1 MVEDGAMIGTT
12 RDDRPQAGEH
22 DSATGATG
30 PCALAPGG
38 PYFLARMRSGRVE
51 THGQI
56 AAEFGHK
63 IAAVHAVPDGI
74 FAGWH
79 WDGTRLTVRN
89 DRYGF
94 YPLFWF
100 RPADGGICVSPSLT
114 KLVELGAPV
123 ELDTDA
129 LAVFFRLGYFLD
141 NDTPF
146 SAIRTVPPNAVFE
159 WERGDLKCQARYP
172 QAAKAS
178 SIKRDDAIDGYI
190 ELFAQAMARRTPAS
204 GKFAVPISGGRD
216 SRHILLEL
224 HRTGFRPEV
233 CVSAMDYPPDPNQD
247 AQIAKSLCA
256 ELGFNHAVVDQPL
269 SLLQAELRKNVE
281 TNFCSSAH
289 AWYLALADFLNGRFD
304 GMYDGI
310 AGDVLSQSSFLDAD
324 ILAAFQSRNAREA
337 ATALLAKHAV
347 KHATLRGIL
356 KGKLLRALEPEI
368 AINRL
373 CREIEHHFDALNP
386 VGSFIFWNRT
396 RREIAL
402 APYSLVHGIPNVFS
416 PYLDH
421 DVFDFLTTLP
431 VSMLVDRTFHSDAIA
446 RAYPAYAHVPY
457 ADKHAP
463 HTDDSELRARFLTE
477 LAGRFV
483 LRKPSSLMNNVV
495 PRAKMFAGLM
505 FGGRLR
511 PWLSPLIVY
520 LDQLEC
526 LIDHYRAG

>member
-1 MVEDGAMIGTT
+1 MAQGRAMIAGTKN
-12 RDDRPQAGEH
+12 DRPHAGDPH
-22 DSATGATG
+22 VATSAIG
-30 PCALAPGG
+30 PRALAPVG

-63 IAAVHAVPDGI
+63 IPGAHDVPDGI
-74 FAGWH
+74 FASWH
-79 WDGTRLTVRN
+79 WDGTRLTIRN

-114 KLVELGAPV
+114 KLIELGAPV

-129 LAVFFRLGYFLD
+129 LAVFFRLGYFVG

-146 SAIRTVPPNAVFE
+146 SAIRTVPPNALFE
-159 WERGDLKCQARYP
+159 WERGDLKCEARYP
-172 QAAKAS
+172 QPAKAS
-178 SIKRDDAIDGYI
+178 SIKRDDAINVYI
-190 ELFAQAMARRTPAS
+190 ELFAQAMARRVPAS
-204 GKFAVPISGGRD
+204 DKFAVPISGGRD

-247 AQIAKSLCA
+247 AQIARSLCA
-256 ELGFNHAVVDQPL
+256 ELSFSHVVVDQRL
-269 SLLQAELRKNVE
+269 SLLQAELRKNLE
-281 TNFCSSAH
+281 TNFCSGAH
-289 AWYLALADFLNGRFD
+289 AWYLTLADFLNGRFD

-324 ILAAFQSRNAREA
+324 ILAAFQSRNARA
-337 ATALLAKHAV
+337 AAAALLTKHAV

-356 KGKLLRALEPEI
+356 KGDLLRALEPET

-402 APYSLVHGIPNVFS
+402 APYNLVHGVRKVFS

-446 RAYPAYAHVPY
+446 RAYPAYAHIPY
-457 ADKHAP
+457 ADKNAP
-463 HTDDSELRARFLTE
+463 HTDDSELRARFLAE

-483 LRKPSSLMNNVV
+483 LRRPSSLMNNVV
-495 PRAKMFAGLM
+495 PRGKMLVGLVSN
-505 FGGRLR
+505 GRWR
-511 PWLSPLIVY
+511 PWLSPLIIY

-526 LIDHYRAG
+526 LVDPSRSG